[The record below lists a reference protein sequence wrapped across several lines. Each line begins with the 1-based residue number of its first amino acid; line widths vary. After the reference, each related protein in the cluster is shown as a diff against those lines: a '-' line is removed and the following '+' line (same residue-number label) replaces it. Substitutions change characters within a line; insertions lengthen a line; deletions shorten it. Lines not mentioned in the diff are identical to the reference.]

1 MLFSLMKSN
10 NTKSIKKD
18 LGFLDTDEE
27 KERKEKRLNNR
38 YSHMIYNN
46 GKGVGLGTIS
56 NSRSADRK
64 TYKI

>member
-1 MLFSLMKSN
+1 MKSN
-10 NTKSIKKD
+10 NNKSIKKD

-27 KERKEKRLNNR
+27 KERREKREINR